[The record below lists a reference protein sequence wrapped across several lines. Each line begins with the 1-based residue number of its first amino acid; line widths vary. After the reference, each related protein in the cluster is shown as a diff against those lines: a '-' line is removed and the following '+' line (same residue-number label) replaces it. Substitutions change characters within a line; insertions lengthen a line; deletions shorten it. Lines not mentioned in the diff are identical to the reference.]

1 VNAHVVGGGP
11 IRDFVFEGFFL
22 FLFLVLWVG
31 FLECESAVLSGGSRS
46 SLPSSCSTCKIEMRM
61 AVSSRV
67 VTTLY
72 DVMISVKGGW
82 VESKALVAYRVFIFK
97 QVQH

>member
-1 VNAHVVGGGP
+1 
-11 IRDFVFEGFFL
+11 
-22 FLFLVLWVG
+22 
-31 FLECESAVLSGGSRS
+31 
-46 SLPSSCSTCKIEMRM
+46 M

-82 VESKALVAYRVFIFK
+82 VESSTGSLPRLHFQAGIALNVAAMIPFCITVKDFSL
-97 QVQH
+97 

>member
-1 VNAHVVGGGP
+1 
-11 IRDFVFEGFFL
+11 
-22 FLFLVLWVG
+22 
-31 FLECESAVLSGGSRS
+31 
-46 SLPSSCSTCKIEMRM
+46 M

-72 DVMISVKGGW
+72 DVMISLKGGW

-97 QVQH
+97 QVLNVAATIPFLITAKDFSL